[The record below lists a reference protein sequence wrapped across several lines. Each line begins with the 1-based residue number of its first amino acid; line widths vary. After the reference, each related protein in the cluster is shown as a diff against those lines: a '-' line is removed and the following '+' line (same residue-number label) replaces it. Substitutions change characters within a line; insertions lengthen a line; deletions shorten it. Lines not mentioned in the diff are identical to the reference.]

1 MRKSISRLRLSALIL
16 GGAGV
21 CLGTVFALNPAPNNG
36 SGNEPQKAPLQ
47 IREDDSPL
55 LRDVKDGTSFAP
67 IVEKVAPSVVKV
79 FVTMKA
85 SENPMSN
92 PDMEFFRRFFGG
104 EGLNQM
110 NPGRPN
116 APTEHGLGSGVI
128 VSPDGY
134 ILTNNHVVNNASEIQ
149 VALNDGRQFTAKVI
163 GTDPQTDVALIRINA
178 ENLPALTL
186 TDSSK
191 VEIGDVVLAIGNPFG
206 IGQTVTKGIISA
218 KDRTTSSD
226 RDEDF
231 IQTDAA
237 INPGNSGG
245 ALVDTDGR
253 LIGINSAILTRS
265 GGNQGIGF
273 AVPSNLCRWVMD
285 SLVKNGQVERGLLG
299 VMIQNLTPDLA
310 KAFKLNQTTGAL
322 VGDVS
327 PGSPADK
334 AGLKSGDVITKFNGQ
349 PIQDASQL
357 KLGVAETAPGSKVP
371 VVVSRNGENKA
382 FDVTLGNAPGNKVAK
397 ANGTKGSERKEALA
411 GVGVTDL
418 DQNTRSELNIP
429 ENVQGAVISQ
439 VAPDSAAYQAGLRAG
454 EVITELNHQPV
465 KDAQDAVADTG
476 RQTGGQTLV
485 KVWTKGGSHFLT
497 VDESGQS

>member
-1 MRKSISRLRLSALIL
+1 MRKTLNRLRLGALLL
-16 GGAGV
+16 GGAGL
-21 CLGTVFALNPAPNNG
+21 CAGTGFALSPAANNG
-36 SGNEPQKAPLQ
+36 SEAQKAPLQ
-47 IREDDSPL
+47 IREDNSPL
-55 LRDVKDGTSFAP
+55 VRDVKDGTSFAP
-67 IVEKVAPSVVKV
+67 IVQKVAPSVVKV

-85 SENPMSN
+85 SENPMAN

-104 EGLNQM
+104 EGFNQM
-110 NPGRPN
+110 NPDQLN

-134 ILTNNHVVNNASEIQ
+134 ILTNNHVVKNASEIR

-163 GTDPQTDVALIRINA
+163 GTDPQTDVALIKINA

-206 IGQTVTKGIISA
+206 IGQTVTKGIVSA
-218 KDRTTSSD
+218 KDRTTSGD
-226 RDEDF
+226 GDEDF

-273 AVPSNLCRWVMD
+273 AVPSDLCRWVMD
-285 SLVKNGQVERGLLG
+285 SLVKNGHVERGLLG

-310 KAFKLNQTTGAL
+310 TAFKLDRTTGAL

-327 PGSPADK
+327 AGGPADK
-334 AGLKSGDVITKFNGQ
+334 AGLKSGDVITQFNGQ
-349 PIQDASQL
+349 TVQDASQL
-357 KLGVAETAPGSKVP
+357 KLRVAETAPGSKVP
-371 VVVSRNGENKA
+371 VVINRNGQDKT
-382 FDVTLGNAPGNKVAK
+382 FDVTLGNMPENKIAM
-397 ANGTKGSERKEALA
+397 ANESNGVGRKETLA

-429 ENVQGAVISQ
+429 ANVQGAVISQ
-439 VAPDSAAYQAGLRAG
+439 VAPDSAAYQAGLRPG

-465 KDAQDAVADTG
+465 KNAQDAVADTDK
-476 RQTGGQTLV
+476 QTGSETLV
-485 KVWTKGGSHFLT
+485 KVWTKGGSHYLT
-497 VDESGQS
+497 VDESRQS